1 MIGLRKMDWMLV
13 LSGQQE
19 YEKGWQ
25 KMDESTYQYDEDGEI
40 DKFTTKSGKY
50 LELMGAIIEV

>member
-1 MIGLRKMDWMLV
+1 MLV
-13 LSGQQE
+13 LSGRQE

-40 DKFTTKSGKY
+40 DKFTTESGKY